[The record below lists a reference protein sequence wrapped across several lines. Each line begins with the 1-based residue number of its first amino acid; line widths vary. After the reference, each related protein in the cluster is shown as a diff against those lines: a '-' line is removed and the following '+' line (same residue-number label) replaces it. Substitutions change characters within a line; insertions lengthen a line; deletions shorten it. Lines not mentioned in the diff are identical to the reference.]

1 MTLRLLTKHHLE
13 FLSLKGGCTGLSE
26 STLVEI
32 PQWHIVDDHMSW
44 LICTLYITELLRKSA
59 EHTLMD
65 MVQLLFSRLPQFKE
79 DPKWSANM
87 KKVSVLLC
95 FIPTHI
101 GLL

>member
-1 MTLRLLTKHHLE
+1 MEAAQAH
-13 FLSLKGGCTGLSE
+13 LSLHLSKY
-26 STLVEI
+26 
-32 PQWHIVDDHMSW
+32 HIVGNHMSPP
-44 LICTLYITELLRKSA
+44 LCTLYITELLRKSA

-95 FIPTHI
+95 FILSHCI
-101 GLL
+101 NQHV